1 LGSLGNYGP
10 VSLIEHSH
18 ELSKLGGPLNERE
31 FKMNQYK
38 KAVLLFTLFLFVSLN
53 GYGKQ
58 INFLHIIIDDLRA
71 QGLSVYGKKTMETPN
86 IEALASTS
94 IIFKKAYINI
104 PTCGAS
110 RASML
115 TGLYGRQDRFREYTS
130 RLDKDA
136 PETVS
141 LPAYLKDNGYQ
152 TLSFGKVIHTKTD
165 SLHVWS
171 NHPWRS
177 SLSDYRNA
185 ENIEARSRNS
195 CITTGV
201 CAPSGLGK
209 APAFEMEDEAD
220 NRYPDGDVSDAASA
234 MLEYLNKMVKKEPFY
249 MAVGFVKPHLPFAV
263 PKKYW
268 DLYDSKSIKVSEA
281 QFKPKGAPP
290 DAWMKSG
297 ELRNGYTGIP
307 AVGDPW
313 ENNLPEELI
322 KTLTHGYYASTSFID
337 AQIGKLINSLDNLE
351 LASNT
356 VVILS
361 SDHGFS
367 LADHALWNKHS
378 LFNVATRVPL
388 LVRLPGERDAGSV
401 EGVVE
406 YVDIY
411 PTIVDLANLSFPTHL
426 AGISLKKNLFNPELP
441 TKEAVFPR
449 YQQGDNVTTKRYSY
463 SAYFGRG
470 VNSSKMRGH
479 MLYDHLKDPL
489 ETVNVVDDSENA
501 DTVLKLQT
509 LLLEHITQ
517 NDPKRVLEISDF
529 IKSKF

>member
-1 LGSLGNYGP
+1 M
-10 VSLIEHSH
+10 VA
-18 ELSKLGGPLNERE
+18 LNARE
-31 FKMNQYK
+31 FNMKQRK
-38 KAVLLFTLFLFVSLN
+38 KAVLLLTILLSVSLN
-53 GYGKQ
+53 SYGNQ
-58 INFLHIIIDDLRA
+58 LNFLHIIIDDLRA
-71 QGLSVYGKKTMETPN
+71 QGLSVYGEKTMETPN
-86 IEALASTS
+86 IEAFASTG
-94 IIFKKAYINI
+94 IVFKKAYINI

-141 LPAYLKDNGYQ
+141 LPAYLKEHGYR

-171 NHPWRS
+171 DDPWRS
-177 SLSDYRNA
+177 SLSDYRNVK
-185 ENIEARSRNS
+185 NIEARSPKS
-195 CITTGV
+195 CKNTGM

-220 NRYPDGDVSDAASA
+220 NTYPDGDVAEAAGE
-234 MLEYLNKMVKKEPFY
+234 MLKSLEKMAQKKPFY

-268 DLYDSKSIKVSEA
+268 DLYDSESVKVSAA

-290 DAWMKSG
+290 EAWMKSG

-307 AVGDPW
+307 AVGSPW
-313 ENNLPEELI
+313 QNNISEELI
-322 KTLTHGYYASTSFID
+322 KILTHGYYASTSFTD
-337 AQIGKLINSLDNLE
+337 AQIGQLIRVLDNLE
-351 LASNT
+351 LAANT

-367 LADHALWNKHS
+367 LADHTLWNKHS

-388 LVRLPGERDAGSV
+388 IVRLPQQEAPGSV

-411 PTIVDLANLSFPTHL
+411 PTVVDLANLSMPGHL
-426 AGISLKKNLFNPELP
+426 AGISLKKNLYDPELP
-441 TKEAVFPR
+441 TKVAVFPR
-449 YQQGDNVTTKRYSY
+449 YQQGDNVTTQRYSY

-470 VNSSKMRGH
+470 DQSSIMKGH
-479 MLYDHLKDPL
+479 MLYDHQEDPL
-489 ETVNVVDDSENA
+489 ETVNLVDNPEYA
-501 DTVLKLQT
+501 HTVLHLQM
-509 LLLEHITQ
+509 LLIEHITQ
-517 NDPKRVLEISDF
+517 NEPERVLEISDF
-529 IKSKF
+529 LKPKFL